1 MSRPDNYSV
10 LSAGSILGTLDRLEA
25 RVRERFPGRGLTHV
39 CAELGRIARVH
50 VGRIDDVTRPH
61 LLLRG
66 MVALVLLAG
75 LTAAGF
81 GVDQKIRQLM
91 VDPDEVMSFGGI
103 EAIANILILMGASV
117 WFLLNLEARIKRA
130 QALASL
136 HELRSIAHVI
146 DMHQLTKD
154 PASLLGAGPTASS
167 PERDLSPS
175 DLMRYLDYCTEM
187 LSLTGKLAA
196 LYMQS
201 VRDEVVIHTVNEIEG
216 LTTNL
221 SSKMWQKIMIIR
233 TEIDPAVSS
242 TLPGARAAQA

>member
-1 MSRPDNYSV
+1 MRGADRYSA
-10 LSAGSILGTLDRLEA
+10 LSADSILTTLARLGD
-25 RVRERFPGRGLTHV
+25 RVRERFPDRGLTGV
-39 CAELGRIARVH
+39 CAELERIAQAHVRRV
-50 VGRIDDVTRPH
+50 GDVSKPH

-66 MVALVLLAG
+66 LVALVLLAG
-75 LTAAGF
+75 LFMAGV
-81 GVDQKIRQLM
+81 GIEQKVRQLM
-91 VDPDEVMSFGGI
+91 DNPDAIGFEGI
-103 EAIANILILMGASV
+103 EAIANILILMGAAV

-130 QALASL
+130 QALNAL

-154 PASLLGAGPTASS
+154 PASVLGAAPTASS
-167 PERDLSPS
+167 PERDLSPG

-196 LYMQS
+196 LCMQS

-221 SSKMWQKIMIIR
+221 SSKIWQKIMIIR
-233 TEIDPAVSS
+233 SEID
-242 TLPGARAAQA
+242 LPVPKS

>member
-1 MSRPDNYSV
+1 MRGADRYSA
-10 LSAGSILGTLDRLEA
+10 LSADSILTTLARLGD
-25 RVRERFPGRGLTHV
+25 RVRERFPDRGLTGV
-39 CAELGRIARVH
+39 CDELERIAQAHVKRV
-50 VGRIDDVTRPH
+50 GDVSKPH

-66 MVALVLLAG
+66 LVALVLLTGLFMAG
-75 LTAAGF
+75 VGVEQKVRLLMGNPDAIGF
-81 GVDQKIRQLM
+81 
-91 VDPDEVMSFGGI
+91 EGI
-103 EAIANILILMGASV
+103 EAIANILILMGAAV

-130 QALASL
+130 QALNAL

-154 PASLLGAGPTASS
+154 PASLLGAGRTASS
-167 PERDLSPS
+167 PDRDLAPE

-196 LYMQS
+196 LCMQS

-221 SSKMWQKIMIIR
+221 SSKIWQKIMIIR
-233 TEIDPAVSS
+233 SEID
-242 TLPGARAAQA
+242 LPVPQQ

>member
-1 MSRPDNYSV
+1 MRGADRYSA
-10 LSAGSILGTLDRLEA
+10 LSADSILTTLARLGD
-25 RVRERFPGRGLTHV
+25 RVRERFPDRGLTGV
-39 CAELGRIARVH
+39 CAELERIAQAHVKRV
-50 VGRIDDVTRPH
+50 GDVSKPH

-66 MVALVLLAG
+66 LVALVLLAG
-75 LTAAGF
+75 LFMAGV
-81 GVDQKIRQLM
+81 GIEQKVRQLM
-91 VDPDEVMSFGGI
+91 DNPDAIGFEGI
-103 EAIANILILMGASV
+103 EAIANILILMGAAV

-130 QALASL
+130 QALNAL

-154 PASLLGAGPTASS
+154 PASVLGAAPTASS
-167 PERDLSPS
+167 PERDLSPG

-196 LYMQS
+196 LCMQS

-221 SSKMWQKIMIIR
+221 SSKIWQKIMIIR
-233 TEIDPAVSS
+233 SEVD
-242 TLPGARAAQA
+242 LPVPKS